1 MDLQLVNGEYLKK
14 LRLERGLSQT
24 EVARFADISQAH
36 VAKIE
41 SGKVDP
47 RLSTVN
53 KMLLVLSKRERISRT
68 CGEIMSR
75 VIFVKPDTPVK
86 KVIDVMRSSGYS
98 QMPVMQK
105 GLQLGSISE
114 ETLLHNM
121 DRKLGRL
128 RARDIMDR
136 PFPIVDSRD
145 AVDSMPPLLDTHPAI
160 LVSEKGK
167 IVGIITKSDLLS
179 AR

>member
-1 MDLQLVNGEYLKK
+1 MEFQAISGEYLKK

-53 KMLLVLSKRERISRT
+53 KILLVLSKKERLART

-75 VIFVKPDTPVK
+75 VIFVRPDTPVR
-86 KVIDVMRSSGYS
+86 KVISIMKSSGFS
-98 QMPVMQK
+98 QLPVIEK
-105 GLQLGSISE
+105 GAHLGSVSE
-114 ETLLHNM
+114 ETLLHHM
-121 DRKLGRL
+121 DRKLERL
-128 RARDIMDR
+128 CARDIMDR
-136 PFPIVDSRD
+136 PFPIVDSG
-145 AVDSMPPLLDTHPAI
+145 DSVEVIPPLLDTHPAV

-167 IVGIITKSDLLS
+167 IAGIITKSDLLGMK
-179 AR
+179 